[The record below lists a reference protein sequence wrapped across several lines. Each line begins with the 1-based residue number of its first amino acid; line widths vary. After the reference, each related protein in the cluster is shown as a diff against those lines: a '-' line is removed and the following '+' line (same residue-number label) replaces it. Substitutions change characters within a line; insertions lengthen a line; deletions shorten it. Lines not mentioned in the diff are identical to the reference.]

1 MFGNFKSLF
10 FKNKEKFLLI
20 CFGISY
26 RLMLHFFL
34 FDKINLENDSES
46 YQILAN
52 RIAHS
57 SLLGYGG
64 ERTLGYP
71 LLLFLAG
78 NSFKVAVF
86 YQHILGIISSVF
98 WYKTFQIFNFS
109 NRNSLLIVLFMQSFL
124 NVFFFE
130 TSILVESLT
139 LFVFSLVFYLLSNNY
154 IENKKFKIDFLMSF
168 LLGYLTLIKPFFAFI
183 AFVIYGFIVLKD
195 FKFQHIINRR
205 SIVLFFS
212 LLAYFGTSYFNKM
225 NTGSFTSTTFF
236 GYNLAQNCVYFAENG
251 PKKYEWIG
259 TPYAKHRDLILKKN
273 INQSVAMAIWD
284 TYYSGAFNEKNLTF
298 SELSNEM
305 AKYAVETIK
314 NNPKKYLKQVLTK
327 SWLYFWKPTISMD
340 ETRLNSENKK
350 KFFFGYWFVQRKFLN
365 VFKYGFLL
373 LVPFYV
379 YTFLKN
385 KKITTYLL
393 TFFKCFFN

>member
-154 IENKKFKIDFLMSF
+154 IENKKFKIDFLM
-168 LLGYLTLIKPFFAFI
+168 
-183 AFVIYGFIVLKD
+183 
-195 FKFQHIINRR
+195 
-205 SIVLFFS
+205 
-212 LLAYFGTSYFNKM
+212 
-225 NTGSFTSTTFF
+225 
-236 GYNLAQNCVYFAENG
+236 
-251 PKKYEWIG
+251 
-259 TPYAKHRDLILKKN
+259 
-273 INQSVAMAIWD
+273 
-284 TYYSGAFNEKNLTF
+284 
-298 SELSNEM
+298 
-305 AKYAVETIK
+305 
-314 NNPKKYLKQVLTK
+314 
-327 SWLYFWKPTISMD
+327 
-340 ETRLNSENKK
+340 
-350 KFFFGYWFVQRKFLN
+350 
-365 VFKYGFLL
+365 
-373 LVPFYV
+373 
-379 YTFLKN
+379 
-385 KKITTYLL
+385 
-393 TFFKCFFN
+393 